1 MQTRKYKGLKL
12 VQPGIF
18 AVCAML
24 LLAVPGANAS
34 NGDHGNNANKGN
46 PAATQG
52 KDNKNNNGNP
62 GNHDHVDHR
71 HHSHD
76 NLVGSWLVWV
86 VPRNCA
92 TGELIQAGAFEAMFS
107 FHADGT
113 LDAWVQ
119 NRMITTTRSPSF
131 GSWKRVQSPRNA
143 DQAFS
148 ARFIHLRYSPGTGA
162 FLGRQYAQSTIV
174 VDRNGGEFT
183 AEGRNTGFSPDN
195 VPDFEGCSVMTGA
208 RIEA

>member
-131 GSWKRVQSPRNA
+131 GSWKRVQ
-143 DQAFS
+143 
-148 ARFIHLRYSPGTGA
+148 
-162 FLGRQYAQSTIV
+162 
-174 VDRNGGEFT
+174 
-183 AEGRNTGFSPDN
+183 
-195 VPDFEGCSVMTGA
+195 
-208 RIEA
+208 